1 MRNNEVLSLLPD
13 IYDSALDSSTW
24 GGTLD
29 KITHVAGA
37 KGALLLVVDQQNE
50 SGLQVSGFSQLW
62 TDIPEII
69 TTYNEKYLQY
79 EQAGYDMMFQQPRQK
94 IILDT
99 EVWVDVPDLI
109 NRPDYKYLRGEVGIV
124 RRLAARLN
132 DNKSW
137 LDLFTLHMDEK
148 YETVPDHTI
157 AVTRQI
163 LAHAAKSVELSRTF
177 HLLKSRYN
185 AVLTALDHVEIGLC
199 VAMRSGEVLVSNAEA
214 KRILEQQDGIGLS
227 PDGKI
232 TSDFPEQ
239 GARIQQAIEQ
249 ASATA
254 HGENTAHEMLL
265 VSERRSGADS
275 VLIEI
280 SPLRDYARELDPLMA
295 GALVTL
301 IDPVNSKPFDVTR
314 TAAAY
319 NLTPA
324 ESEVCRLMVEG
335 KSTPVMGE
343 MRGVSAETI
352 KTQVQK
358 VMNKTGCS
366 KRSDLIRLALK
377 TTPPVSAP
385 VSGNE

>member
-1 MRNNEVLSLLPD
+1 MQNNEVLSLLPD
-13 IYDSALDSSTW
+13 IYNSALDSSTW
-24 GGTLD
+24 GRTLD
-29 KITHVAGA
+29 RITDVVGA
-37 KGALLLVVDQQNE
+37 KGALLLVVDQNE
-50 SGLQVSGFSQLW
+50 NGLQVSAFSQLW
-62 TDIPEII
+62 SDIPEII
-69 TTYNEKYLQY
+69 VTYNEKYLQY
-79 EQAGYDMMFQQPRQK
+79 EQAGYDMMFQQPKQK

-109 NRPDYKYLRGEVGIV
+109 NRPDYKYLREKVGIV
-124 RRLAARLN
+124 RRLASRLN

-137 LDLFTLHMDEK
+137 LDLFTIHMDEK
-148 YETVPDHTI
+148 YESMPDHTI
-157 AVTRQI
+157 QATRQL

-185 AVLTALDHVEIGLC
+185 AVLTALDHVEIGIC

-214 KRILEQQDGIGLS
+214 KRILEQQDGIRLS
-227 PDGKI
+227 TDGKI
-232 TSDFPEQ
+232 TSDYPEQ
-239 GARIQQAIEQ
+239 GAQIQQAIAQ
-249 ASATA
+249 ASDTA
-254 HGENTAHEMLL
+254 HGEGTAHELLL
-265 VSERRSGADS
+265 VSQRRSGTDS

-280 SPLRDYARELDPLMA
+280 SPLRDFTRELDPLMA

-319 NLTPA
+319 SLTPA

-335 KSTPVMGE
+335 KSTPLIGE
-343 MRGVSAETI
+343 MRGVSSETI

-358 VMNKTGCS
+358 VLNKTGCR

-377 TTPPVSAP
+377 TTPPVSVP
-385 VSGNE
+385 ESSNE